1 MQNTVYTRSGGLSMG
16 SSGQRVG
23 WRPFDFG
30 QWLARLNIAHVEIS
44 VSAFD
49 VDKLTAVRVSAIK
62 RRRNPNWIDDFDF
75 HGCTPLSAI
84 LRFSLSYSVQAFDAA
99 MLRPYS
105 HPPASAAACAAS

>member
-62 RRRNPNWIDDFDF
+62 RRRHPNGIDDFDF

-84 LRFSLSYSVQAFDAA
+84 LRFSLS
-99 MLRPYS
+99 
-105 HPPASAAACAAS
+105 